1 MRLLL
6 QSALFEHDIRGLLM
20 AYFPWTKFDTE
31 EGQQED
37 DFVQILFDN
46 EASMKEDGYLSGT
59 IRAGISGIVRE
70 ESFRAEYRDLKFC
83 RNRMK
88 REFCRMMSEMTGKT
102 LPWGTLSGVRPVK
115 IPMEMLSE
123 GQTDSEIL
131 KYLREELLVSEEK
144 SALALEI
151 AKRERLLMEK
161 CTGEDTY
168 SLYLGIPFCPTT
180 CLYCSFTSY
189 PIARYKDRVDEY
201 LMALFSEID
210 FVAERFRDRRLR
222 TVYFGGG
229 TPTTLSA
236 ADLERLLSYIEKK
249 LNLSEILEWTVEAGR
264 PDSIDREKLLVLKNH
279 PVSRISIN
287 PQTMNQKTLDLIG
300 RKHTVEEVESAYSLA
315 RELGFSDINMDLIL
329 GLPGETEEDIRYT
342 IQRITELAPENVTLH
357 SLAVKRSSRL
367 NLLKEQY
374 QGFRMENSDE
384 IMRMCEEH
392 LRGIGL
398 QPYYLYRQKNM
409 AGNQENTGF
418 ALPGK
423 EGLYNIMTMEE
434 CQDIV
439 ALGAGAVSRRNFP
452 GGRIERCD
460 NVKDIGKYLS
470 ETDEMIRRKSELF
483 RWEEEK
489 KQN

>member
-6 QSALFEHDIRGLLM
+6 PSALFEHDIRGLLM

-37 DFVQILFDN
+37 DFVEIRYDN
-46 EASMKEDGYLSGT
+46 EASMREDGYLSGS
-59 IRAGISGIVRE
+59 IRAEISGVLRE
-70 ESFRAEYRDLKFC
+70 EPFRAEYRDLKFC
-83 RNRMK
+83 RNRFK
-88 REFCRMMSEMTGKT
+88 REFCRMMTEMTGKI

-115 IPMEMLSE
+115 IPMEMLGE
-123 GQTDSEIL
+123 GRTEEEIL
-131 KYLREELLVSEEK
+131 GYLREELLVSPAK
-144 SALALEI
+144 SALSLEI
-151 AKRERLLMEK
+151 AKRERQLMER

-201 LMALFSEID
+201 LGALFREID
-210 FVAERFRDRRLR
+210 FVSEHFRERRLR

-229 TPTTLSA
+229 TPTTLA
-236 ADLERLLSYIEKK
+236 APQMDRLLTYLEDR
-249 LNLSEILEWTVEAGR
+249 LDLSQCLEWTVEAGR
-264 PDSIDREKLLVLKNH
+264 PDSIDREKLEVLQKH
-279 PVSRISIN
+279 PVTRISIN

-300 RKHTVEEVESAYSLA
+300 RRHTVQEVREAYALA
-315 RELGFSDINMDLIL
+315 RELGFKDINMDLIL

-342 IQRITELAPENVTLH
+342 IGEIVKLRPENVTLH

-374 QGFRMENSDE
+374 QGFRMENSDA
-384 IMRMCEEH
+384 IMRMCEDQ

-398 QPYYLYRQKNM
+398 GPYYLYRQKNM

-439 ALGAGAVSRRNFP
+439 ALGAGAVSRRNFS

-470 ETDEMIRRKSELF
+470 DTEEMIRRKRELF
-483 RWEEEK
+483 RWEER
-489 KQN
+489 